1 MDEQTSS
8 PFKLTPLN
16 IFLVGLVFGLL
27 VAGTAGFVWT
37 LAKGSNGGTA
47 WGGNGG
53 TGTGNQPTDGTGQAG
68 IVIAPVTDQ
77 DHVRG
82 DLRKAEAVIVEYS
95 DTECP
100 FCKQFHS
107 TMKQVV
113 QQYGDRVAWVYR
125 HFPLTSLHAKAAKE
139 AEATECVRELGGAE
153 KFWAYVDKIYEV
165 TPSNDGL
172 DAAQLPVLA
181 QQVGVDRGR
190 FETCLSSGKYS
201 QKIQEDIAAAAA
213 AGAQG
218 TPYSVILVGD
228 QKIPLEG
235 AVPFAQIQSA
245 LDQLLAQ

>member
-1 MDEQTSS
+1 MDEQSA
-8 PFKLTPLN
+8 FKLTPLN
-16 IFLVGLVFGLL
+16 IFLVGLIFGLL
-27 VAGTAGFVWT
+27 IAGTAGFVWT
-37 LAKGSNGGTA
+37 IAKGSGGGA
-47 WGGNGG
+47 VWGGNG
-53 TGTGNQPTDGTGQAG
+53 GTGNQPTDGTGQTG
-68 IVIAPVTDQ
+68 IVIAPVTDR

-82 DLRKAEAVIVEYS
+82 DLSKAEAVIVEYS

-125 HFPLTSLHAKAAKE
+125 HFPLTTLHAKAPKE
-139 AEATECVRELGGAE
+139 AEATECVYELGGPE
-153 KFWAYVDKIYEV
+153 KFWAFLDKIYEV

-181 QQVGVDRGR
+181 QQVGVDRSR
-190 FETCLSSGKYS
+190 FESCLNSGKYAA
-201 QKIQEDIAAAAA
+201 KIQDDIAAAAA

-235 AVPFAQIQSA
+235 ALPFAQIKSA
-245 LDQLLAQ
+245 LDQLLAQS